1 MNTVKIRNLE
11 IGKGMPKICVPIVGR
26 TKQEILESAKEAI
39 VEHPDVVEWRA
50 DWYTEVFRWEC
61 VEYMLQGMR
70 EILGEIPLLF
80 TFRTQQEGGEQAIEL
95 LAYQELNER
104 AAGTKLVDLIDA
116 ELSSGEE
123 TVKKLIK
130 TAHDHQVKLLFPIM
144 ILKRHRLRKRL

>member
-95 LAYQELNER
+95 LA
-104 AAGTKLVDLIDA
+104 GT
-116 ELSSGEE
+116 E
-123 TVKKLIK
+123 
-130 TAHDHQVKLLFPIM
+130 
-144 ILKRHRLRKRL
+144 

>member
-1 MNTVKIRNLE
+1 MWWNGEQTGIQKCSDGN
-11 IGKGMPKICVPIVGR
+11 
-26 TKQEILESAKEAI
+26 
-39 VEHPDVVEWRA
+39 
-50 DWYTEVFRWEC
+50 

-123 TVKKLIK
+123 TVKKS
-130 TAHDHQVKLLFPIM
+130 
-144 ILKRHRLRKRL
+144 

>member
-26 TKQEILESAKEAI
+26 TKQEIWKAQRKPLWNI
-39 VEHPDVVEWRA
+39 RNVVEWRA

-104 AAGTKLVDLIDA
+104 AAGTNWWI
-116 ELSSGEE
+116 
-123 TVKKLIK
+123 
-130 TAHDHQVKLLFPIM
+130 
-144 ILKRHRLRKRL
+144 